1 MVPGETVD
9 AFKNKVSPLQMG
21 LMLIIIGLTGVL
33 STTTETV
40 SAADV
45 QPLSVAVTL
54 YWPTAAVVT
63 FDIETVPDGLLL
75 KAFGPDHVKLT
86 PGVVEVA
93 DKLSVPPLHKGE
105 AAAEATGTAG
115 GLGSVKLTDATAAE
129 AQPDSV
135 TVMLV

>member
-1 MVPGETVD
+1 
-9 AFKNKVSPLQMG
+9 
-21 LMLIIIGLTGVL
+21 MLIITGLAGVL

-54 YWPTAAVVT
+54 YWPAAAVVT

-75 KAFGPDHVKLT
+75 KPLGPDHVKLT

-93 DKLSVPPLHKGE
+93 NKLSVPPLHKGVN
-105 AAAEATGTAG
+105 AAEATGIAG
-115 GLGSVKLTDATAAE
+115 GLGSVKLIEAMGAE

-135 TVMLV
+135 TVMLM